1 MSSAASAS
9 TPGSRASRRR
19 QAPTA
24 TAIPRVRWD
33 RLGRLA
39 MLCVMVAIVYL
50 YLSAGV
56 RLFSVWSESK
66 RDNAQAAMLERQHT
80 ALQQQHALLSSPGT
94 VQTEARKLGMIRPG
108 EQPYIVSG
116 LPGN

>member
-1 MSSAASAS
+1 M
-9 TPGSRASRRR
+9 
-19 QAPTA
+19 
-24 TAIPRVRWD
+24 RWD

-39 MLCVMVAIVYL
+39 MLAVMVAIVYL

-66 RDNAQAAMLERQHT
+66 RDAAQAHALERQHRD
-80 ALQQQHALLSSPGT
+80 LQQQHALLAAPGS
-94 VQTEARKLGMIRPG
+94 VQADARKLGMIRSG
-108 EQPYIVSG
+108 EQTYSVSG